1 MRRRTFLTATAIGT
15 TVIALPLLTTY
26 TRSKGPVPTPSFA
39 PMQAPSRT
47 PMPDPP
53 NAAAVPSSF
62 SSASLWPDLGTP
74 SSITALREHYLCG
87 DIVLDRA
94 DEARRTVPDGHCPVV
109 VDLKGPTTWAVLPD
123 DDGAWTTRTV
133 QAAGPSATPITADPS
148 GASTVALFRM
158 ETGPALLDEKHA
170 YLTVDLVKVDLADGS
185 VAASARLSSAFIAE
199 RIKGNLSLSFTED
212 RSALLV
218 SGSSPTY
225 DLSLKGI
232 GLRLSAADLSVQL
245 DAATVLTD
253 SSSQWQSCGE
263 ALTATYED
271 DEVIVYLADGTI
283 EPLDSTRP
291 KTVRD
296 GWLYY
301 YNRTDHSV
309 LAYDP
314 RTGETITISETGD
327 YKTFDSLS
335 NGTSDHIHTDQH
347 EAILGAT
354 VYDESSFSVWR
365 PGEASP
371 AVSWEAAEQTIP
383 KAACVFGEVLY
394 TTSRD
399 DNGTLRLT
407 SLTSGESLGEVPG
420 AAQRWNGAVTLAV
433 CAWGLAASGVFY
445 PATEWLSP

>member
-133 QAAGPSATPITADPS
+133 QAAGPPATPITADPS

-158 ETGPALLDEKHA
+158 ETGPALLDDKHA
-170 YLTVDLVKVDLADGS
+170 YLTVGLVTGDEGQSSTGLTPCSVDLVKVDLADGS
-185 VAASARLSSAFIAE
+185 VAASARLSSAFTTHK
-199 RIKGNLSLSFTED
+199 IKHDLSLAFTED
-212 RSALLV
+212 RSALLIA
-218 SGSSPTY
+218 GDGPISSSTDP
-225 DLSLKGI
+225 DAKSI

-245 DAATVLTD
+245 DAATVLAEPR
-253 SSSQWQSCGE
+253 SVRMCGE

-296 GWLYY
+296 GW
-301 YNRTDHSV
+301 
-309 LAYDP
+309 P
-314 RTGETITISETGD
+314 TGR
-327 YKTFDSLS
+327 LS
-335 NGTSDHIHTDQH
+335 R
-347 EAILGAT
+347 
-354 VYDESSFSVWR
+354 WR
-365 PGEASP
+365 
-371 AVSWEAAEQTIP
+371 
-383 KAACVFGEVLY
+383 
-394 TTSRD
+394 R
-399 DNGTLRLT
+399 
-407 SLTSGESLGEVPG
+407 
-420 AAQRWNGAVTLAV
+420 
-433 CAWGLAASGVFY
+433 
-445 PATEWLSP
+445 